1 MRRTMHKTR
10 SAPHLVRVL
19 MILGLLVALQFY
31 IATLNTSRAV
41 YLGIQF
47 GTEAAVSS
55 DVPNDVWQLEKLRYT
70 YIANNQIKPE
80 VDLLGLHIERNVN
93 IPSSYVESN
102 ITTLPSFNNSTDYN
116 HSYSFN
122 IPPTALLNVS
132 YTFITN
138 QTYSPS
144 ALEVYNWTAAAFEN
158 QSIVMNQ
165 TKVLLA
171 PAFYSTQKI
180 LIHFNIT
187 NTQEFGFW
195 YNLTFEFWYL
205 TDQIMSIQ
213 FTSLT
218 AGNASLV
225 DNLRAWVFLDLD
237 GDDKL
242 NYAIQWVYGNGTFLY
257 QIDNQSFTL
266 DGAWNGDFGKYWTGV
281 NWVFDGLPK
290 RDLGVLDYGKKLV
303 NVTIPEFVVNLTATV
318 RYAVWAQKIESNYDW
333 WDALP
338 DDPNWVLTTPIP
350 GFQWM
355 LLGLGLLIGSVIF
368 LGTRKVLGLKTKLV

>member
-55 DVPNDVWQLEKLRYT
+55 DAPNDVWQLEKLRYT

>member
-1 MRRTMHKTR
+1 MHKTR